1 MSTIMTLVQHD
12 NPIFT
17 YSMLLATKTYPNKLD
32 RDGDTAVHIAIREN
46 NLEIL
51 QTLLQ
56 HNVSRNQTKIVP
68 IVTIFG
74 LQADPNIP
82 NHFGKFP
89 LHIAVENNLLPLVKV
104 LVDHGLDVD
113 ARDQVAGRTAIHL
126 AVERQLEDM
135 VFFLV
140 KEAKVELLRE
150 DYNGVN
156 AIELAD
162 NCNSTNIKKLL
173 AKEHKRQI

>member
-1 MSTIMTLVQHD
+1 M
-12 NPIFT
+12 
-17 YSMLLATKTYPNKLD
+17 
-32 RDGDTAVHIAIREN
+32 
-46 NLEIL
+46 
-51 QTLLQ
+51 
-56 HNVSRNQTKIVP
+56 
-68 IVTIFG
+68 VTNFA

-135 VFFLV
+135 VCFLV
-140 KEAKVELLRE
+140 REARVDIMKE
-150 DYNGVN
+150 DYNGVTVM
-156 AIELAD
+156 ELAD
-162 NCNSTNIKKLL
+162 SSKSTNIKKLVANEL
-173 AKEHKRQI
+173 KANLK